1 MEPSL
6 PLCGFECFHH
16 RKSNTFFH
24 CHNFFSVTN
33 ESAPGGLHNC
43 SRHCPRSMNQDSN
56 TDNDDA
62 LTLLATAAAGRG
74 GGGSA
79 VDNVETVDNTGATI
93 LRKRRKVDRER
104 SRVSR
109 ACDRCKR

>member
-1 MEPSL
+1 MQSSL
-6 PLCGFECFHH
+6 PLCGLYCFHH

-24 CHNFFSVTN
+24 CHIFSVTN
-33 ESAPGGLHNC
+33 DFDSGGSHNC
-43 SRHCPRSMNQDSN
+43 ILYCSLSMNHDSN

-74 GGGSA
+74 GAGFV
-79 VDNVETVDNTGATI
+79 VDNIETVNNTGAKS

-109 ACDRCKR
+109 ACDRCKT

>member
-1 MEPSL
+1 MHSPSEKQFL
-6 PLCGFECFHH
+6 SSIAIICSTTNDFAFS
-16 RKSNTFFH
+16 KSH
-24 CHNFFSVTN
+24 SR
-33 ESAPGGLHNC
+33 SGSC
-43 SRHCPRSMNQDSN
+43 SRSMNHDSI

-74 GGGSA
+74 GAGS
-79 VDNVETVDNTGATI
+79 VVENVEPADNTGATI

-109 ACDRCKR
+109 ACDRCKT